1 MKAITVQLIQHI
13 VTWPFQVA
21 VWIGREGKHIWITL
35 AVLALIVISA
45 FLPFGMGEKGLRV
58 AGFSLEFLGI
68 GVVAIG
74 LYKTRKDFE
83 RPGIR
88 EAILNSWKRR
98 PKLWRDK
105 PAGVTGS
112 VNVVSGNDTVSA
124 FGSVGKLP
132 ATLELEERVALLEE
146 RLNLTDTQ
154 IDEGRRKLEEEV
166 RKREAALNAE
176 AKARTEDY
184 KSATAL
190 IEKAVVDG
198 ISLEAM
204 GVAWM
209 AFGLTL
215 SSLSEEIAWLI
226 SKLAGT

>member
-1 MKAITVQLIQHI
+1 M
-13 VTWPFQVA
+13 
-21 VWIGREGKHIWITL
+21 IG
-35 AVLALIVISA
+35 A
-45 FLPFGMGEKGLRV
+45 FLPFGMGEKWLRV

-83 RPGIR
+83 RPGIC

-98 PKLWRDK
+98 PKLWRDN
-105 PAGVTGS
+105 PVGVTGS

-124 FGSVGKLP
+124 SGSVGRP
-132 ATLELEERVALLEE
+132 TSSLELEERVALLEE
-146 RLNLTDTQ
+146 RLNLTDMRV
-154 IDEGRRKLEEEV
+154 DEGRRKLEEEA

-184 KSATAL
+184 EGAKAL
-190 IEKAVVDG
+190 IEKAVVNG

-215 SSLSEEIAWLI
+215 SSLSGEIACLI